1 MPEKIESIL
10 REIHLLLSKG
20 EMYNE
25 NPDKVIISKR
35 QMFDMLEHL
44 NYAVV
49 EVMDHYEATTR
60 SKERAKKEV
69 EAYGQKIIDA
79 ANKEAEDVYAAS
91 MLYTDGA
98 LNELYAEI
106 TDARANLRNEYEKFE
121 MEIAERLEVIRG
133 NQNELMEQLRA
144 LSQGRKYFDL
154 IEDYN
159 RQLEEEEELEREKA
173 AKAAE
178 LEFPDDEDEDEEEEK
193 PAKSGKKTPTAV
205 IPERFRKQDKK
216 RVKSNENGEKEY
228 GLQTIGRI
236 PDEDEAAKSEKKA
249 DKKPKRNLLPADEEE
264 IEWPDDPAIDT
275 KVEVK
280 VHTGGGLPENSIYN
294 TNVLKSKKE
303 RDRAAKETKKKK
315 GLAETYPELAAAL
328 DAADEEAAAFSSEA
342 LDAEYEQWQNGTDAE
357 SADTGKTKGK
367 NIAAALFDRILGK

>member
-1 MPEKIESIL
+1 MPEKIERTL

-35 QMFDMLEHL
+35 QMFDMLEKL

-106 TDARANLRNEYEKFE
+106 TDARANLRREYNKFE
-121 MEIAERLEVIRG
+121 GEIADRLEVLRS

-144 LSQGRKYFDL
+144 LSQGKKYFDL

-159 RQLEEEEELEREKA
+159 KQLEDAANLKEAERLKKAKQEEPEEDESEEETS
-173 AKAAE
+173 
-178 LEFPDDEDEDEEEEK
+178 DQ
-193 PAKSGKKTPTAV
+193 KKTGKTPSAI
-205 IPERFRKQDKK
+205 IPERFRKQEKK
-216 RVKSNENGEKEY
+216 RTKESEPEEKDY
-228 GLQTIGRI
+228 PLQTIGRF
-236 PDEDEAAKSEKKA
+236 PSEDEEPEE
-249 DKKPKRNLLPADEEE
+249 KPKRNLLPVDDEEE
-264 IEWPDDPAIDT
+264 IEWPDDPAVT
-275 KVEVK
+275 AKVEVK
-280 VHTGGGLPENSIYN
+280 VHSGGGLPENSIYN

-303 RDRAAKETKKKK
+303 RDRAAKESKKKK
-315 GLAETYPELAAAL
+315 ALAETYPELAAAL
-328 DAADEEAAAFSSEA
+328 DAADEEGAAFSSEA
-342 LDAEYEQWQNGTDAE
+342 LDAEYEQWQNGTDE
-357 SADTGKTKGK
+357 EDGTKKAK
-367 NIAAALFDRILGK
+367 NKNKAATLFEKILGK

>member
-159 RQLEEEEELEREKA
+159 RQLEEEELEREKA

-315 GLAETYPELAAAL
+315 ALAETYPELAAAL
-328 DAADEEAAAFSSEA
+328 DAADEETAAFSSEA